1 MRISLEGKI
10 EKFRGLLEQLTSDEL
25 LEVKKLLDEYAE
37 KSESSSSKNDSLK
50 NLLLNGPTL
59 TTEELGRIEEAR
71 KKIDQWRIL

>member
-1 MRISLEGKI
+1 MGISLEEKI

-37 KSESSSSKNDSLK
+37 KSESLPSKNDSLK

-59 TTEELGRIEEAR
+59 STRELSKIQELRRIYN
-71 KKIDQWRIL
+71 